1 MKRQIPLEPM
11 NWSTKSMFF
20 VSKSLNFLC
29 FFGILESPT
38 IHKGGTEQ
46 VVEGKVALLECAA
59 YGEPPPLVTWQ
70 RNGVRVET
78 GLRYVV
84 DESVLK
90 IIDTRSSD
98 SGIYV
103 CVATNE
109 AGTDQQAFTLEVLS
123 KIVIH
128 YYI

>member
-1 MKRQIPLEPM
+1 M
-11 NWSTKSMFF
+11 T
-20 VSKSLNFLC
+20 
-29 FFGILESPT
+29 
-38 IHKGGTEQ
+38 
-46 VVEGKVALLECAA
+46 EGKVAILECNAS
-59 YGEPPPLVTWQ
+59 GEPPPLVTWQ

-84 DESVLK
+84 DDRVLK

-123 KIVIH
+123 ELFLYLYIH
-128 YYI
+128 NDLS